1 MSQKR
6 KRPQRAR
13 LQPRPFFFGSDQYK
27 NFFRTI
33 HPNYVNFWATMK
45 FLFTLLVRTS
55 LTPDSRMMAVVF
67 FLLTVVLGNH
77 VQAHPHDE
85 TELTVPQ
92 VVQGVRPSVVTIF
105 TRGVPDHP
113 FQHTPSS
120 SAGSGFVLDLQGH
133 IVTNNH
139 LMNGSKSV
147 VVGLPTGRLTPGRVI
162 AQDFLLDLAI
172 IKITANDLNPALIG
186 QSSTLEIG
194 ETVVAIGNPF
204 SLKGGSTVTVGVVSA
219 LDRAIL
225 APNGETLYD
234 LIQTDAAINPGNSG
248 GPLVNRSGEIIG
260 VNVAIAPS
268 AQAISYAI
276 SMDAIYPHI
285 QSMLAHGTVSRPDL
299 GMILLTLTPSI
310 IESFHLGIDRGVVVA
325 QIEPSH
331 VAAQAGFQ
339 IGDVLSTIDRRPIYN
354 LGDFWHFLLRSE
366 VTTPADITVFRK
378 HGPVQLSLPRS
389 HTAPSP

>member
-1 MSQKR
+1 MAPPMDDILRNCSGIRDPSLRNVSKGCSLPFSQSLL
-6 KRPQRAR
+6 QTIFGR
-13 LQPRPFFFGSDQYK
+13 LLLGLFIFPFLMQG
-27 NFFRTI
+27 
-33 HPNYVNFWATMK
+33 
-45 FLFTLLVRTS
+45 TL
-55 LTPDSRMMAVVF
+55 
-67 FLLTVVLGNH
+67 H
-77 VQAHPHDE
+77 AHPHEELD
-85 TELTVPQ
+85 LTVPQ

-120 SAGSGFVLDLQGH
+120 SSGSGFVLDLQGH

-139 LMNGSKSV
+139 LMNGSTGV
-147 VVGLPTGRLTPGRVI
+147 VVGLPSGRLTPGRVI

-186 QSSTLEIG
+186 KSSALEIG

-260 VNVAIAPS
+260 MNVAIAPS
-268 AQAISYAI
+268 AQAISYAL
-276 SMDAIYPHI
+276 SMDAIYPHL
-285 QSMLAHGTVSRPDL
+285 QSMLKSGKVARPDL
-299 GMILLTLTPSI
+299 GMILLTTTPSI
-310 IESFHLGIDRGVVVA
+310 IDSFRLSTDRGVVVA
-325 QIEPSH
+325 QVEPNKIG
-331 VAAQAGFQ
+331 AQAGFQ
-339 IGDVLSTIDRRPIYN
+339 VGDVLSAMDRRPIYN
-354 LGDFWHFLLRSE
+354 MGDFWHFLLRTD
-366 VTTPADITVFRK
+366 VTTPASISVFRK
-378 HGPVQLSLPRS
+378 HNSFTMTLPRS
-389 HTAPSP
+389 QSTP

>member
-1 MSQKR
+1 
-6 KRPQRAR
+6 
-13 LQPRPFFFGSDQYK
+13 
-27 NFFRTI
+27 
-33 HPNYVNFWATMK
+33 MK
-45 FLFTLLVRTS
+45 FALPLLSSKPMKLFSVHLMVGLSLLLV
-55 LTPDSRMMAVVF
+55 
-67 FLLTVVLGNH
+67 VLSKGL
-77 VQAHPHDE
+77 QAHPHDE

-120 SAGSGFVLDLQGH
+120 SSGSGFVLDLQGH

-139 LMNGSKSV
+139 LMNGSTGV
-147 VVGLPTGRLTPGRVI
+147 VVGLPSGRLTPGRVI

-172 IKITANDLNPALIG
+172 VKITANDLNPALIG
-186 QSSTLEIG
+186 QSSALEIG

-248 GPLVNRSGEIIG
+248 GPLVNRTGEIIG

-285 QSMLAHGTVSRPDL
+285 QSMLAHGIVSRPDL

-325 QIEPSH
+325 QIKPSQ

-339 IGDVLSTIDRRPIYN
+339 VGDVLSTMDRRPIYN
-354 LGDFWHFLLRSE
+354 LGDFWHFLLRSD
-366 VTTPADITVFRK
+366 VTTPAEITVFRK
-378 HGPVQLSLPRS
+378 HGPMQLTLPRS
-389 HTAPSP
+389 HAAP

>member
-1 MSQKR
+1 MTVPLTLLSPRSMKR
-6 KRPQRAR
+6 VAQIITIFI
-13 LQPRPFFFGSDQYK
+13 LFQPSIFGS
-27 NFFRTI
+27 
-33 HPNYVNFWATMK
+33 
-45 FLFTLLVRTS
+45 
-55 LTPDSRMMAVVF
+55 
-67 FLLTVVLGNH
+67 H
-77 VQAHPHDE
+77 VQAHPHE
-85 TELTVPQ
+85 EKELTVPQ
-92 VVQGVRPSVVTIF
+92 VVEGVRPSVVTIF

-120 SAGSGFVLDLQGH
+120 SSGSGFVLDLQGH

-139 LMNGSKSV
+139 LMNGSKRV

-186 QSSTLEIG
+186 QSSKLEIG

-285 QSMLAHGTVSRPDL
+285 QSMLTHGTVSRPNL

-310 IESFHLGIDRGVVVA
+310 IESFRLGIDRGVVVA
-325 QIEPSH
+325 QITPSH

-339 IGDVLSTIDRRPIYN
+339 VGDVLSTIDRRPIYN

-366 VTTPADITVFRK
+366 VTNLADITVFRK
-378 HGPVQLSLPRS
+378 HGPEHLTLPRS
-389 HTAPSP
+389 HIPPSP